1 MTSTTRYAWEI
12 SIHSTTRVETSLC
25 IIPHGINTDFN
36 PLHHEGGDLIKRYF
50 PMYCNISIHSTTRVE
65 TFPLSVILPLFSQ
78 FQSTPPRGWR
88 LGLRPCINHFPAISI
103 HSTTRVETNALP
115 LFVRNIHYFNP
126 LHHEGGDLS
135 ASLIPFSTWNFN
147 PLHHEGGDEP
157 LLQNKKYLYIFQST
171 PPRGWRLWDCQC
183 LPRPQKFQSTPP
195 RGWRHYPVNQGCA
208 RQIDFNPLHHEGG
221 DQVYHRQQH
230 R

>member
-1 MTSTTRYAWEI
+1 MSQISIHSTTRVETRPRDPNRDRAFISIHSTTRVETLGASTGNYSKSFQSTPPRGWRRGAICCDTAEDLFQSTPPRGWRRTRGPKRGRKFKISIHSTTRVETPVTSTTRYAWEI

-88 LGLRPCINHFPAISI
+88 LTLCPSLSVISTISI
-103 HSTTRVETNALP
+103 HSTTRVETYRLP
-115 LFVRNIHYFNP
+115 
-126 LHHEGGDLS
+126 
-135 ASLIPFSTWNFN
+135 
-147 PLHHEGGDEP
+147 
-157 LLQNKKYLYIFQST
+157 
-171 PPRGWRLWDCQC
+171 
-183 LPRPQKFQSTPP
+183 
-195 RGWRHYPVNQGCA
+195 
-208 RQIDFNPLHHEGG
+208 
-221 DQVYHRQQH
+221 
-230 R
+230 